1 MGVRVRELRVRAG
14 RQVPVFGISQVRVW
28 EVPQHKAGP
37 SVLVSFPQDQHLILG
52 AEEGIFILNRN
63 DQEATLEMVKDSSQG
78 GLRAGAGAGDG

>member
-14 RQVPVFGISQVRVW
+14 RQMPVFGIRQVGVW
-28 EVPQHKAGP
+28 EVPQEAGS
-37 SVLVSFPQDQHLILG
+37 SVLVSFLQDQHLILG